1 MLVGVATRLLFKVA
15 TLNELLSGQMDICWS
30 WLPCV
35 MFVLMMDSLME
46 VATLIDG
53 YAQRKHDGI
62 LLKMATYNID

>member
-15 TLNELLSGQMDICWS
+15 TLNELLSGQMDICWR
-30 WLPCV
+30 WVPRV

>member
-15 TLNELLSGQMDICWS
+15 TLNELLFGQMDICWR

-46 VATLIDG
+46 VATSIGG
-53 YAQRKHDGI
+53 YVLRKHDGI